1 MCALITSL
9 FKLKSTSSTLSESAW
24 SCYHSCLETEVSVA
38 SPLSGYR
45 AGSGGV
51 QKSQARTKGPNEWAT
66 FLPLL
71 RLVLLI
77 VRPDG
82 GGGSVHVQVS
92 GEA

>member
-1 MCALITSL
+1 MVLLSQLFGDRGKRCVTSFRL
-9 FKLKSTSSTLSESAW
+9 NSA
-24 SCYHSCLETEVSVA
+24 
-38 SPLSGYR
+38 GR
-45 AGSGGV
+45 GV

-82 GGGSVHVQVS
+82 GGG
-92 GEA
+92 

>member
-1 MCALITSL
+1 MQ
-9 FKLKSTSSTLSESAW
+9 
-24 SCYHSCLETEVSVA
+24 
-38 SPLSGYR
+38 G
-45 AGSGGV
+45 GGV

-82 GGGSVHVQVS
+82 GGG
-92 GEA
+92 G

>member
-1 MCALITSL
+1 MVLLSQLFGDRGKRCVTSFRL
-9 FKLKSTSSTLSESAW
+9 N
-24 SCYHSCLETEVSVA
+24 
-38 SPLSGYR
+38 R
-45 AGSGGV
+45 AGSWGGGV

-82 GGGSVHVQVS
+82 GGG
-92 GEA
+92 